1 MTDSRIRDDNFY
13 LIGGWMINR
22 LGLKGTALQVF
33 AIVYGFS
40 QDGEGLFSGSLQY
53 LCDFTNAS
61 KPTIIKALKELVD
74 AGLLIKGERLENGV
88 RQCTY
93 QVSLEVVKKL
103 YWGGKET
110 LPGVVKNLKRGGKDS
125 LMGGGKETLPNNKT
139 PDNKLDNKGDKGIF
153 QQIADM
159 YNEICI
165 SFPRVRNLSEARKK
179 AIKARLK
186 TYSVEDFRTLFKQAE
201 ASDFLKGK
209 NRRNWSA
216 NFDWLIQDG
225 NMAKVLDG
233 NYDNQGGQ
241 SYGDIGTDTAPDSR
255 KGKPQYGIVL

>member
-40 QDGEGLFSGSLQY
+40 QDGEGIFSGSLQY

-93 QVSLEVVKKL
+93 QVSQEVVKKL
-103 YWGGKET
+103 YWGSKES

-125 LMGGGKETLPNNKT
+125 LMGGGKETLPNNIT
-139 PDNKLDNKGDKGIF
+139 SDNKLDNKEDKSIF
-153 QQIADM
+153 QHIAEI

-165 SFPRVRNLSEARKK
+165 SFPRLHNLSEARKK
-179 AIKARLK
+179 AIRARLN
-186 TYSVEDFRTLFKQAE
+186 TYTVEDFETVFRKAE
-201 ASDFLKGK
+201 ASSFLKGG
-209 NRRNWSA
+209 NARNWMA
-216 NFDWLIQDG
+216 TFDWMIRDS
-225 NMAKVLDG
+225 NMAKILDG
-233 NYDNQGGQ
+233 NYDDKGGAD
-241 SYGDIGTDTAPDSR
+241 GEHTKGNAAPDR
-255 KGKPQYGIVL
+255 KGKTSFGTVL